1 MRLIINKVQITI
13 AFIRIFYS
21 QRVNKMSAEFLR
33 PRVKFAFHLSI
44 LMSTTTDRLNI
55 RKVAIELGI
64 EAKQVITT
72 IELLDEG
79 ATVPFISRYRKEMTG
94 SLDEVQIG
102 KVRDLMQLYRA
113 LEQRREFIIAT
124 IEEQGKMTDE
134 LRDKLEKADNINQL
148 EDLYL
153 PYKPKRKTRATMAR
167 EKGLEPLALFLLEQ
181 KSGDPV
187 AKAEEFVSAEK
198 EVEDAHA
205 ALDGARDIIA
215 EMVSEDAQTRED
227 LRKLFK
233 DAALVRSR
241 VVAGKEQEGEKFRD
255 YFEWD
260 EKLMN
265 TPSHRMLAMRRGEN
279 EGVLM
284 VDIAPDADDA
294 FDLLN
299 KRWVKGKSPSSEQV
313 EAAIVG
319 AYKRLLQ
326 PSLETEFRQLTKEL
340 ADEKAIEVF
349 AQNLRELLL
358 ASPLGQKVVLALD
371 PGFKSG
377 CKVVVLDKQ
386 GKLLE
391 HTVIYPHV
399 PQREVRASEDTV
411 YRLLAKHHV
420 EAISIGNGTASRE
433 TDEFVR
439 GMEDIPKDI
448 IITMVNESG
457 ASVYSA
463 SEVAREEFPEYDVT
477 VRGAVSI
484 GRRLTDPLAELVKID
499 PKSIGVGQYQH
510 DVDQTLL
517 KKKLDEVVE
526 SCVNAVGVELNT
538 ASKQLLSYVS
548 GIGPSLAK
556 AIVEYRNENGPFK
569 SRRDLSEVPR
579 LGSKAF
585 EQAAGFLR
593 VRNSSNP
600 LDKSAVHPESY
611 PIVEKMAKDLG
622 ATIEELIGSKEK
634 RKLIDPKKYV
644 TETVGLPTLNDI
656 LKELDKPGRDPR
668 KEFEVFKFQ
677 DGVNEIKDLRE
688 GMRLPGIVT
697 NVTNFGAFVDIGVH
711 QDGLV
716 HISQLADQFVDDPNK
731 VVKVAQKVMV
741 TVVEVDAA
749 RKRIALSM
757 KGEKPAAKNT
767 PKVPI
772 PKSGKTSNPKS
783 PNHKSSNGTDWADQL
798 AALKGKF
805 S

>member
-1 MRLIINKVQITI
+1 
-13 AFIRIFYS
+13 
-21 QRVNKMSAEFLR
+21 MSSPA
-33 PRVKFAFHLSI
+33 
-44 LMSTTTDRLNI
+44 DRLNI
-55 RKVAIELGI
+55 RKVALELNI
-64 EAKQVITT
+64 KPEQVTST
-72 IELLDEG
+72 IELLDGG
-79 ATVPFISRYRKEMTG
+79 ATIPFISRYRKEMTG
-94 SLDEVQIG
+94 SLDEVQVMN
-102 KVRDLMQLYRA
+102 VRDRMEQLRA
-113 LEQRREFIIAT
+113 LEQRREFILTT

-134 LRDKLEKADNINQL
+134 LRERITKADNINQL

-153 PYKPKRKTRATMAR
+153 PYKPKRKTRATIAR

-181 KSGDPV
+181 KNGSAKD
-187 AKAEEFVSAEK
+187 KAEEFVSAEK
-198 EVEDAHA
+198 EVEDADA

-215 EMVSEDAQTRED
+215 EMVSEDANAREA
-227 LRKLFK
+227 LRKLFRES
-233 DAALVRSR
+233 ALVRSR
-241 VVAGKEQEGEKFRD
+241 VVAGKESEGEKFRD
-255 YFEWD
+255 YFNWD

-265 TPSHRMLAMRRGEN
+265 CPSHRMLAMRRGEN
-279 EGVLM
+279 EGILM
-284 VDIAPDADDA
+284 LDVAPNADDA
-294 FDLLN
+294 LDVLKKKF
-299 KRWVKGKSPSSEQV
+299 VKAKNECAEHV
-313 EAAIVG
+313 EAAVLG

-326 PSLETEFRQLTKEL
+326 PSLETEFRQMTKEL
-340 ADEKAIEVF
+340 ADVKAIEVF

-377 CKVVVLDKQ
+377 VKVVVLDRQ

-399 PQREVRASEDTV
+399 PQREVRASEDTL
-411 YRLLAKHHV
+411 YRLIAKHQV

-433 TDEFVR
+433 TEEFVR
-439 GMEDIPKDI
+439 GMTEIPKDV

-463 SEVAREEFPEYDVT
+463 SEAAREEFPDHDVT

-499 PKSIGVGQYQH
+499 AKSIGVGQYQH
-510 DVDQTLL
+510 DVDQALL

-556 AIVEYRNENGPFK
+556 AIVEYRNEHGPFR

-611 PIVEKMAKDLG
+611 PIVERMAKDLG
-622 ATIEELIGSKEK
+622 TTIDELMESKEK

-644 TETVGLPTLNDI
+644 TDTVGLPTLNDI

-668 KEFEVFKFQ
+668 KEFEIFKFQ
-677 DGVNEIKDLRE
+677 EGVNEIKDLRE

-716 HISQLADQFVDDPNK
+716 HISQLADTFVDDPNK
-731 VVKVAQKVMV
+731 IVKVAQKVMV
-741 TVVEVDAA
+741 TVVEVDAQ

-772 PKSGKTSNPKS
+772 PKSGSTKPAPGAKKS
-783 PNHKSSNGTDWADQL
+783 TGSDWEDQL